1 MAWRTEQMPDLA
13 GRVALVTGANSGIGE
28 PTALELARAGAHVVL
43 GCRNLDKAQAAHGRI
58 CDVVPGASLDLVPLD
73 LSDLSSV
80 NACASTF
87 REKYD
92 RLDLLINNAG
102 VMAPPYTRTVDG
114 FELQLGTNHLGHF
127 ALTGQLFELWGK
139 TPQSRVVTVSSMAHR
154 FGAINF
160 ADLHHERR
168 YIPWRAY
175 GQSKVANLFFTYELQ
190 RRLDARGLEASA
202 LAAHPGWTHTNIVQ
216 HTLFFVRWLSPV
228 LAQSAA
234 RGAEPT
240 LRAATDPQA
249 VPGAYYGPSGLGET
263 RGHPVPVRS
272 TRYSQRTDVAERLWL
287 QSEQLTGV
295 QFV

>member
-1 MAWRTEQMPDLA
+1 M
-13 GRVALVTGANSGIGE
+13 
-28 PTALELARAGAHVVL
+28 
-43 GCRNLDKAQAAHGRI
+43 
-58 CDVVPGASLDLVPLD
+58 
-73 LSDLSSV
+73 
-80 NACASTF
+80 
-87 REKYD
+87 
-92 RLDLLINNAG
+92 
-102 VMAPPYTRTVDG
+102 
-114 FELQLGTNHLGHF
+114 
-127 ALTGQLFELWGK
+127 
-139 TPQSRVVTVSSMAHR
+139 
-154 FGAINF
+154 
-160 ADLHHERR
+160 
-168 YIPWRAY
+168 
-175 GQSKVANLFFTYELQ
+175 
-190 RRLDARGLEASA
+190 
-202 LAAHPGWTHTNIVQ
+202 AAHPGWTHTNIVQ

>member
-1 MAWRTEQMPDLA
+1 MPDQS

-28 PTALELARAGAHVVL
+28 PTARELARAGAHVVL
-43 GCRNLDKAQAAHGRI
+43 ACRNPDKAEAASARI
-58 CDVVPGASLDLVPLD
+58 RAEVPEASLDVVTLD
-73 LSDLSSV
+73 LSDLASV
-80 NACASTF
+80 DACATAF

-102 VMAPPYTRTVDG
+102 IMAPPYTRTVDG
-114 FELQLGTNHLGHF
+114 FELQLGTNHLGPF
-127 ALTGQLFELWGK
+127 ALTGHLFELWGQ
-139 TPQSRVVTVSSMAHR
+139 TPKSRVVTVSSMAHR

-190 RRLDARGLEASA
+190 RRLQSRGLESSA

-216 HTLFFVRWLSPV
+216 HTLFLVRWLSPV

-240 LRAATDPQA
+240 LRAATDPDVA
-249 VPGAYYGPSGLGET
+249 PGSYYGPSGLGET
-263 RGHPVPVRS
+263 RGHAVRVRS
-272 TRYSQRTDVAERLWL
+272 TRYSQRVDIAAQLWA
-287 QSEQLTGV
+287 QSEQVTGV
-295 QFV
+295 QFL